1 MKKEGSGNR
10 SHPVGFSGTPRFDEL
25 VKSQISDGFEK
36 SPQAR
41 RANPEE

>member
-1 MKKEGSGNR
+1 MVPGK
-10 SHPVGFSGTPRFDEL
+10 HDEL
-25 VKSQISDGFEK
+25 VKRQNSDGFEK

>member
-1 MKKEGSGNR
+1 MASICELAERNAESTVFR
-10 SHPVGFSGTPRFDEL
+10 IDEL

>member
-1 MKKEGSGNR
+1 MYAKI
-10 SHPVGFSGTPRFDEL
+10 DEL
-25 VKSQISDGFEK
+25 VKSRNVDGFVK

>member
-1 MKKEGSGNR
+1 MLVKNMNNR
-10 SHPVGFSGTPRFDEL
+10 KHLVSAEVDKFDDI

-36 SPQAR
+36 RPQAR

>member
-1 MKKEGSGNR
+1 MILTLEEKNDDLVESLISG
-10 SHPVGFSGTPRFDEL
+10 EEW
-25 VKSQISDGFEK
+25 DGFVK